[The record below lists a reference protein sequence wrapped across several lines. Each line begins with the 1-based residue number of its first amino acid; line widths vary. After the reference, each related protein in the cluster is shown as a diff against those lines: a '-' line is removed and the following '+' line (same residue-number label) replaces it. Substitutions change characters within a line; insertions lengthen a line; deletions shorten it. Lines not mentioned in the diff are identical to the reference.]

1 MNLNKKIIATF
12 KKTLIFTLIL
22 MWAFLPMGDYLFL
35 KIGDWKIALAPKS
48 KIAKAQILTEDFI
61 TAGSN
66 SWSVPEGVNL
76 VTIHAWGAGGGGGGG
91 GANDGGGTGGGGG
104 YTSDTISVNSG
115 ETLTII
121 VGSAGN

>member
-48 KIAKAQILTEDFI
+48 KIAKAESGSEKRI
-61 TAGSN
+61 TTQRTAVRTRN
-66 SWSVPEGVNL
+66 TL
-76 VTIHAWGAGGGGGGG
+76 LI
-91 GANDGGGTGGGGG
+91 
-104 YTSDTISVNSG
+104 YDTIVP
-115 ETLTII
+115 
-121 VGSAGN
+121 